1 MQADVF
7 ECWNCVHDE
16 HLNIRLPREIRNIME
31 EGLVDITF
39 EKLQD
44 TGEDIIVQRTLD
56 TGFDKAFDKNGNWA
70 DTYKK
75 YKMDGT
81 EEWSSSCE
89 TVTSSVEEESVGA
102 DSSENNSENN
112 TKTVA
117 NSTSTT
123 GLDTSELAC
132 TFHESENLQ
141 GFGKLK
147 ERFITIIDNNNNNAE
162 PKYVGMVSPGHL
174 CDNKDKTYLEI
185 GAVAMKTLG
194 DSTTSDR
201 GSEKMVLVNNET
213 SSHFHKAA
221 ETFEIEEI
229 GMTDDTEN
237 DTEQSEY
244 VDESFAHHMDVDQ
257 TLLSESEQ
265 EVLQQNISER
275 ESSDENLDVPMYNYI
290 LGLQTDDM
298 NESSASGGMK
308 SVNESIESTNVCF
321 ENEESAQSGNEF
333 IKKVAEVCGVKERT
347 LNQSASF
354 SKLNPVGNMGIRSE
368 RMNANTYDIAAH
380 DNTVDV
386 ISENNEVVVSEKKA
400 AKRVS
405 LDKDNDAD
413 VVELNEHND
422 TNEVKLSEHD
432 DANRIG
438 ENEHDTNGTEQNEHN
453 VSDVIEQSGHHFAM
467 RGVVSKHSNEKDY
480 NAPACVE
487 PSIHNDVVHKE
498 QIHANADSLRKQSDT
513 DVVEQ
518 KEVKQNQKD
527 SSIDSGQDT
536 FLEKTTEQQSNSK
549 DKLVETT
556 VKVSEYNEKIF
567 NDVNIQGQSMISCET
582 EQRGNDND
590 KADSSINGSRN
601 LSTPDSDLQR
611 ISPEVFHMTH
621 FSPTEVYGKE
631 HATDYQRCSCRPA
644 PPSLK
649 PDSTLNT
656 PEPILYEDTYS
667 DGSAWINSNRFCH
680 EYAENPLQETCSQP
694 PAGNK
699 VVVLANEA
707 TDSDNCVRGMKRN
720 FDYLTGEDYFTTS
733 QNLYIPVPSV
743 TSYINQGRPPDIS
756 TWTAVC
762 SASSTQQVE
771 SVYSDNSAPWN
782 KPTCTVPPY
791 LQNTSYKGPVVNTGY
806 WSNNKHIAN
815 VQSARQIHMG
825 GPMHYSSS
833 TYADH
838 LNNNSSQHLG
848 TNYNHGACNYS
859 RQQYSMPY
867 QMSIKNVPLDNAYQN
882 RTVIAGAQRSCQYNM
897 SCARPR
903 HVHHPVPTPSSAAY
917 KLDFSS
923 PAGFTDQAPV
933 LNFVSNQS
941 HLSENVSRPIPVLAS
956 NRQAAAMYFN
966 NVTVNHQV
974 DDGTPQ
980 PPSLLTVPP
989 PVSVNFDISNSH
1001 HRDTSLW
1008 TRSNVQMPE
1017 PEFTA
1022 VRLDIDGK
1030 EIRTEIENG
1039 NSNVR
1044 VNVTAAVRSDENKNG
1059 NNREDTEKCVL
1070 EIPNMAA
1077 AAEHTASSGQNT
1089 SQVDITFNAD
1099 TIQMNCEMQ
1108 ESSNQDKIENG
1119 MENSKYQGP
1128 KFEADSTTIDL
1139 THDSGREVSSRNE
1152 TTAVQSDRADVQSN
1166 DSTSVEVCSDSQV
1179 LVKKKRP
1186 FTEIYMRKGQKLP
1199 TGNANSALDLS
1210 KKEARTSEAHSSAV
1224 VLAPQNRQ
1232 PTYQPIV
1239 PVSIFLN
1246 NMTGPALAYSGASLI
1261 PYMNSIF
1268 TAMTNYK
1275 KGQGTSQLPG
1285 LPSTA
1290 VPKVSV
1296 SMCTTDNTVTQHS
1309 AGEVTENQSSL
1320 RQQQV
1325 QPVQTEG
1332 NSGMFMLQNKQTI
1345 QRRGNVQLQRPR
1357 VNLSSLPLPL
1367 YAAPLQCPIQPL
1379 LPVMN
1384 YGLTQHRLFNPFLCK

>member
-1 MQADVF
+1 
-7 ECWNCVHDE
+7 
-16 HLNIRLPREIRNIME
+16 ME
-31 EGLVDITF
+31 EGLFDTTF
-39 EKLQD
+39 ERSCD
-44 TGEDIIVQRTLD
+44 TGEDIIVQRTPD

-89 TVTSSVEEESVGA
+89 TVTSTVEEESMGG
-102 DSSENNSENN
+102 DLSENNPE
-112 TKTVA
+112 TVA

-123 GLDTSELAC
+123 GHNTSELAC
-132 TFHESENLQ
+132 TFHESENLPE
-141 GFGKLK
+141 FGKLK
-147 ERFITIIDNNNNNAE
+147 ERLITIIDNNNNNAE

-174 CDNKDKTYLEI
+174 CDNEDKTYLEI

-194 DSTTSDR
+194 VSTTSDH
-201 GSEKMVLVNNET
+201 GSEKMVSINNET

-229 GMTDDTEN
+229 SMSDDTEN

-275 ESSDENLDVPMYNYI
+275 ESSDENLDVPVYNYI
-290 LGLQTDDM
+290 LGLETDDLK
-298 NESSASGGMK
+298 ESNASGGMK
-308 SVNESIESTNVCF
+308 SINESIESTNVCF
-321 ENEESAQSGNEF
+321 ENEESAQCGNNGC
-333 IKKVAEVCGVKERT
+333 IKKVAEVFSVKEHT
-347 LNQSASF
+347 LNQSASY
-354 SKLNPVGNMGIRSE
+354 SEPNLVGNMGIRSQ
-368 RMNANTYDIAAH
+368 RMNANTYDIADH
-380 DNTVDV
+380 NNIVDV
-386 ISENNEVVVSEKKA
+386 ISENCDVFVSETKA
-400 AKRVS
+400 AKKVS

-413 VVELNEHND
+413 RVELNEHND
-422 TNEVKLSEHD
+422 KNEARLSEHD

-438 ENEHDTNGTEQNEHN
+438 ENEHNGTDGTEENEHN
-453 VSDVIEQSGHHFAM
+453 VSDVIEQSEHQFAM
-467 RGVVSKHSNEKDY
+467 SVVSKHSNEKQY
-480 NAPACVE
+480 NASTGVE

-498 QIHANADSLRKQSDT
+498 QIHADADSLGKQSDT
-513 DVVEQ
+513 DIVEQ
-518 KEVKQNQKD
+518 KEIKENQKD
-527 SSIDSGQDT
+527 SSIDLGQDT
-536 FLEKTTEQQSNSK
+536 FMEKTAEQQANSK
-549 DKLVETT
+549 DEQVETA
-556 VKVSEYNEKIF
+556 VKVFEDNEKIL
-567 NDVNIQGQSMISCET
+567 NDVNIQGHSKISRET
-582 EQRGNDND
+582 EQTVNDND
-590 KADSSINGSRN
+590 KPDSSINGTRN
-601 LSTPDSDLQR
+601 LSTPDSELQR

-631 HATDYQRCSCRPA
+631 HATDYHRWSCRP
-644 PPSLK
+644 SLK
-649 PDSTLNT
+649 SDSTLNT
-656 PEPILYEDTYS
+656 PEPIFYEDTYS
-667 DGSAWINSNRFCH
+667 DDPAWMNSYRFCH
-680 EYAENPLQETCSQP
+680 EYAENPLQEACSHP
-694 PAGNK
+694 PAGNE
-699 VVVLANEA
+699 VGVPANEA

-720 FDYLTGEDYFTTS
+720 LDYLTREDYFTTS

-762 SASSTQQVE
+762 SASSTQQTE

-806 WSNNKHIAN
+806 WSNNKHSVN
-815 VQSARQIHMG
+815 VQSARQVHMG
-825 GPMHYSSS
+825 GPMHYSSNA
-833 TYADH
+833 YVDH
-838 LNNNSSQHLG
+838 LNNNSLQHLG
-848 TNYNHGACNYS
+848 ANYNHGAYNYS
-859 RQQYSMPY
+859 GQQYNMPY
-867 QMSIKNVPLDNAYQN
+867 QMSIKNVPLDNACQN
-882 RTVIAGAQRSCQYNM
+882 RTVIAGAQRSCQHNM

-923 PAGFTDQAPV
+923 PAGFTDQAPL

-966 NVTVNHQV
+966 NVTVNHQLHE
-974 DDGTPQ
+974 GTPQ
-980 PPSLLTVPP
+980 PHSLLTVPP
-989 PVSVNFDISNSH
+989 PVDGNFGISNSH

-1022 VRLDIDGK
+1022 VRLGIDGN
-1030 EIRTEIENG
+1030 ETRTEIENG
-1039 NSNVR
+1039 SSNVR
-1044 VNVTAAVRSDENKNG
+1044 VNMTAAVRSYENKNG
-1059 NNREDTEKCVL
+1059 NSGEETEKCVL
-1070 EIPNMAA
+1070 EIPNIAA
-1077 AAEHTASSGQNT
+1077 PAEHPASSGQNT
-1089 SQVDITFNAD
+1089 SEVDITCITD
-1099 TIQMNCEMQ
+1099 TVQANCEVQ

-1119 MENSKYQGP
+1119 LENSECQGP

-1139 THDSGREVSSRNE
+1139 THDSDGKVSSRNE
-1152 TTAVQSDRADVQSN
+1152 TSAIQSDRADIQSN
-1166 DSTSVEVCSDSQV
+1166 DSTSVEVCSDSPV
-1179 LVKKKRP
+1179 RIKKKRP

-1210 KKEARTSEAHSSAV
+1210 KKEARTSNAHSSAV
-1224 VLAPQNRQ
+1224 ALGQQNMQ
-1232 PTYQPIV
+1232 PTYQPSV
-1239 PVSIFLN
+1239 PVSIILN

-1275 KGQGTSQLPG
+1275 KSQDTSQLAG

-1290 VPKVSV
+1290 VPKVSM
-1296 SMCTTDNTVTQHS
+1296 STCTTDNTFAQHS
-1309 AGEVTENQSSL
+1309 TGEVIENLSAVK
-1320 RQQQV
+1320 QQQV
-1325 QPVQTEG
+1325 QPVQTDG

-1357 VNLSSLPLPL
+1357 INLSSLPLPL
-1367 YAAPLQCPIQPL
+1367 YAAPLQCPIQPF